1 MQKML
6 SAIKHLHEH
15 KIVHRDLKPENFI
28 FSDNTPDAEI
38 KLIDFGL
45 SKRFGKT
52 DLKEKVKL
60 KTVVGT
66 TYYVAPEVL
75 KGDYDN
81 SCDIWSLG
89 IILYIF
95 LCGYPPFEGDN
106 SKEIFKNVLRQ
117 ELKFDPADWS
127 KISDEAKDLVTR
139 MLDKNKNTRITA
151 HQALEHAWM
160 KISKFNTPISVKESI
175 VQKLRDFR
183 APKQLQIEC
192 LKFLVNNI
200 SSNMGFDFKSLRD
213 AFRAIDTSNSGI
225 ITLEQIKKGFGFDNH
240 ITYVDTQ
247 QIEQLFKRI
256 DVLGRGSINYSEFLA
271 ATVDKKIALTN
282 ANLQFAFHYF
292 DTDNEGYITKE
303 ALKEVFRR

>member
-1 MQKML
+1 MSKML

-15 KIVHRDLKPENFI
+15 EIVHRDLKPENFI

-106 SKEIFKNVLRQ
+106 SKEIFKNVLR
-117 ELKFDPADWS
+117 
-127 KISDEAKDLVTR
+127 
-139 MLDKNKNTRITA
+139 
-151 HQALEHAWM
+151 
-160 KISKFNTPISVKESI
+160 
-175 VQKLRDFR
+175 
-183 APKQLQIEC
+183 
-192 LKFLVNNI
+192 
-200 SSNMGFDFKSLRD
+200 
-213 AFRAIDTSNSGI
+213 
-225 ITLEQIKKGFGFDNH
+225 
-240 ITYVDTQ
+240 
-247 QIEQLFKRI
+247 
-256 DVLGRGSINYSEFLA
+256 
-271 ATVDKKIALTN
+271 
-282 ANLQFAFHYF
+282 
-292 DTDNEGYITKE
+292 
-303 ALKEVFRR
+303 